1 MNQFWWLIYPYLAL
15 TVMIVGSLYRY
26 AHNPMSWGSRS
37 SELLEKRWLKWG
49 SQLFHWGILFVIV
62 GHVMGLLVPLSV
74 YQALNISSRLYHEN
88 ADILGGLAGLATWAG
103 VLILLIR
110 RWAFVRVRRNSSVS
124 DMVAIIVLFLVVTT
138 GDYVTI
144 IRNNVL
150 GPYEY
155 RATVGPWL
163 RGLLTLHPNITLMA
177 HVPLAFQIHIILAF
191 FLFAIS
197 PFTRLVHIW
206 SLPLAYL
213 RRAPI
218 QYRDREQ
225 YRHADMQEEALA
237 EKSSSQSVQHSESGR
252 SLGS

>member
-15 TVMIVGSLYRY
+15 AVMILGSFYRY

-49 SQLFHWGILFVIV
+49 SQLFHWGILLVIL

-74 YQALNISSRLYHEN
+74 YTVLGITPHFYHQN
-88 ADILGGLAGLATWAG
+88 ADILGGIAGLMTWVGLA
-103 VLILLIR
+103 ILLLR
-110 RWAFVRVRRNSSVS
+110 RFGNARIRRNSSVS
-124 DMVAIIVLFLVVTT
+124 DMVALGLLFIVVST
-138 GDYVTI
+138 GDYLTI
-144 IRNNVL
+144 VRNNVV

-163 RGLLTLHPNITLMA
+163 RGLVVLHPNIALMA
-177 HVPLAFQIHIILAF
+177 HVPALFQIHIVLAF
-191 FLFAIS
+191 LLFAIS

-213 RRAPI
+213 RRSPI
-218 QYRDREQ
+218 QYRERAQ
-225 YRHADMQEEALA
+225 YRYRR
-237 EKSSSQSVQHSESGR
+237 SSN
-252 SLGS
+252 